1 MWTTACVQISLCDLE
16 GHCFLSGPLCPSQHH
31 RVLSSSSSLGL
42 QAWVKSQASKMLSV
56 SPLSEN
62 RGQEGLAEDGK
73 GWPSRDMA
81 RVLSTYIPVI
91 GDDYRVTRQDQTL

>member
-1 MWTTACVQISLCDLE
+1 
-16 GHCFLSGPLCPSQHH
+16 
-31 RVLSSSSSLGL
+31 
-42 QAWVKSQASKMLSV
+42 MLSV